1 MDSKGFL
8 GWPFNNTDK
17 TDEKETMLGRTKE
30 GAVRGSLLK
39 STDGDVI
46 YSFRSVPYGKPPVGS
61 LRQAPKQ
68 TLLSLPIL
76 IASKYL
82 IG

>member
-17 TDEKETMLGRTKE
+17 TDEKETILGRTKE

-39 STDGDVI
+39 STDGDAI
-46 YSFRSVPYGKPPVGS
+46 YCDSN
-61 LRQAPKQ
+61 Q
-68 TLLSLPIL
+68 
-76 IASKYL
+76 
-82 IG
+82 

>member
-8 GWPFNNTDK
+8 GWLFNNTDK
-17 TDEKETMLGRTKE
+17 TDEKETILGRTKE

-46 YSFRSVPYGKPPVGS
+46 YSFRSIPYGIPPVGS
-61 LRQAPKQ
+61 LRQASKQ
-68 TLLSLPIL
+68 IFLLLSIS
-76 IASKYL
+76 IAS
-82 IG
+82 